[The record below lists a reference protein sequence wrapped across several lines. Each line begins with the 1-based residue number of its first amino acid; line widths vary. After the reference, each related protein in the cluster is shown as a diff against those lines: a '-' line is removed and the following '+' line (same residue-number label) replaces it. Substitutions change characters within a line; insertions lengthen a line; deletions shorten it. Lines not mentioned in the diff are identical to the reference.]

1 MSSQTELSWKN
12 QLSSSP
18 IRKIGFVLLVAFR
31 FLSRGQNR
39 FALLVSWLSLAG
51 LILGVALLTLVVSVM
66 SGFERELQTRL
77 LSVVPHIRII
87 SPGSDLDL
95 AELTQKNKMLV
106 SLHDYSLTSGAVRS
120 LEGVRPVQIY
130 GVDEK
135 GLSVI
140 EPVVDSLSE
149 EVVERFFQVEAG
161 LLLGRPL
168 AQQLQLAIDQ
178 QVQMLVVESVD
189 GNVRPKAW
197 NYRLIGT
204 FEVGAEPDYQLAIVN
219 LRSQN
224 TEHWRSFGEKG
235 IELKLSSPADAPKV
249 ARSIRENNA
258 SLEVVTWTET
268 YGQLFDAVRLEKSM
282 MFLLLLLV
290 VVIAAFNIVSG
301 QMMLVSN
308 KSSGIAILMT
318 MGARKNLIK
327 MIFLLQ
333 GVAIGLLGT
342 ILGISGGVLLA
353 NNVNSILDFL
363 QMVSGMHLLDGSF
376 FVEVPVLVSDFDL
389 VVIAGISFLVCVL
402 SSILPA
408 SRASRLNPKSAL
420 H

>member
-1 MSSQTELSWKN
+1 MSSSL
-12 QLSSSP
+12 

-87 SPGSDLDL
+87 SPGSDLDP
-95 AELTQKNKMLV
+95 AELTQNNKMLV

-120 LEGVRPVQIY
+120 LAGVRPVQIY

-168 AQQLQLAIDQ
+168 AEQLQLAIDQ

-189 GNVRPKAW
+189 GNVSPKAW

-219 LRSQN
+219 LRSQS
-224 TEHWRSFGEKG
+224 TEHWRSFGETG
-235 IELKLSSPADAPKV
+235 IELKLSSPADAPQV
-249 ARSIRENNA
+249 AGSIRENNA

-327 MIFLLQ
+327 MVFLLQ

-342 ILGISGGVLLA
+342 VLGISGGVLLA
-353 NNVNSILDFL
+353 ENVNSILDFL

-408 SRASRLNPKSAL
+408 SRASRLNPTSAL

>member
-1 MSSQTELSWKN
+1 MSSSL
-12 QLSSSP
+12 

-95 AELTQKNKMLV
+95 AELTQNNKMLV

-120 LEGVRPVQIY
+120 LAGVRPVQIY

-168 AQQLQLAIDQ
+168 AEQLQLTIDQ

-189 GNVRPKAW
+189 GNVSPKAW

-224 TEHWRSFGEKG
+224 TEHWRSSGETG

-327 MIFLLQ
+327 MVFLLQ
-333 GVAIGLLGT
+333 GIAIGLLGT
-342 ILGISGGVLLA
+342 VLGISGGVLLA
-353 NNVNSILDFL
+353 ENVNSILDFL

-376 FVEVPVLVSDFDL
+376 FVEVPVVVSDFDL
-389 VVIAGISFLVCVL
+389 LLIAGISFLVCVL

-408 SRASRLNPKSAL
+408 SRAVRLNPKSAL

>member
-1 MSSQTELSWKN
+1 MSSSL
-12 QLSSSP
+12 
-18 IRKIGFVLLVAFR
+18 IRKIGFVLLVALR

-224 TEHWRSFGEKG
+224 TEHWRSFGETG

-353 NNVNSILDFL
+353 DNVNSILDFL

>member
-1 MSSQTELSWKN
+1 MN
-12 QLSSSP
+12 
-18 IRKIGFVLLVAFR
+18 
-31 FLSRGQNR
+31 
-39 FALLVSWLSLAG
+39 
-51 LILGVALLTLVVSVM
+51 
-66 SGFERELQTRL
+66 
-77 LSVVPHIRII
+77 
-87 SPGSDLDL
+87 
-95 AELTQKNKMLV
+95 
-106 SLHDYSLTSGAVRS
+106 
-120 LEGVRPVQIY
+120 
-130 GVDEK
+130 
-135 GLSVI
+135 
-140 EPVVDSLSE
+140 
-149 EVVERFFQVEAG
+149 
-161 LLLGRPL
+161 
-168 AQQLQLAIDQ
+168 
-178 QVQMLVVESVD
+178 
-189 GNVRPKAW
+189 GNVSPKAW

-224 TEHWRSFGEKG
+224 TEHWRSSGETG
-235 IELKLSSPADAPKV
+235 IELKLSSPADAPQF

-333 GVAIGLLGT
+333 GIAIGLLGT
-342 ILGISGGVLLA
+342 VLGISGGVLLA
-353 NNVNSILDFL
+353 ENVNSILDFL

-408 SRASRLNPKSAL
+408 SRAVRLNPKSVL

>member
-1 MSSQTELSWKN
+1 MSSSL
-12 QLSSSP
+12 

-31 FLSRGQNR
+31 FLSNGQNR

-77 LSVVPHIRII
+77 LSVVPHVRII

-95 AELTQKNKMLV
+95 AELTQNNKMLV

-120 LEGVRPVQIY
+120 PAGVRPVQIY

-168 AQQLQLAIDQ
+168 AEQLQLAIDQ
-178 QVQMLVVESVD
+178 QVKMLVVESVD
-189 GNVRPKAW
+189 GNVSPKAW

-224 TEHWRSFGEKG
+224 TEHWRSSGETG
-235 IELKLSSPADAPKV
+235 IELKLSSPADAPQV
-249 ARSIRENNA
+249 AGSIRENNA

-308 KSSGIAILMT
+308 KASSIAILMT

-327 MIFLLQ
+327 MVFLLQ
-333 GVAIGLLGT
+333 GVAVGLLGT
-342 ILGISGGVLLA
+342 VLGISGGVLLA
-353 NNVNSILDFL
+353 ENVNSILDFL

-389 VVIAGISFLVCVL
+389 IVIAGISFLVCVL

-408 SRASRLNPKSAL
+408 SRAVRLNPKSAL

>member
-1 MSSQTELSWKN
+1 MSSSL
-12 QLSSSP
+12 

-87 SPGSDLDL
+87 SPGSDLDP
-95 AELTQKNKMLV
+95 AELTQNNKMLV

-120 LEGVRPVQIY
+120 LAGVRPVQIY

-168 AQQLQLAIDQ
+168 AEQLQLAIDQ

-189 GNVRPKAW
+189 GNVSPKAW

-224 TEHWRSFGEKG
+224 TEHWRSSGETG
-235 IELKLSSPADAPKV
+235 IELKLSSPADAPQF
-249 ARSIRENNA
+249 ARSIREINA

-327 MIFLLQ
+327 MVFLLQ

-342 ILGISGGVLLA
+342 VLGISGGVLLA
-353 NNVNSILDFL
+353 ENVNSILDFL

>member
-1 MSSQTELSWKN
+1 MSSSL
-12 QLSSSP
+12 

-87 SPGSDLDL
+87 SPGSDLDP
-95 AELTQKNKMLV
+95 AELTQNNKMLV

-120 LEGVRPVQIY
+120 LAGVRPVQIY

-140 EPVVDSLSE
+140 APVVGSLSE
-149 EVVERFFQVEAG
+149 EIVKRF
-161 LLLGRPL
+161 L
-168 AQQLQLAIDQ
+168 QQLQLAIDQ

-189 GNVRPKAW
+189 GNVSPKAW

-219 LRSQN
+219 LRSQS
-224 TEHWRSFGEKG
+224 TEHWRSFGETG
-235 IELKLSSPADAPKV
+235 IELKLSSPADAPQV

-327 MIFLLQ
+327 MVFLLQ

-342 ILGISGGVLLA
+342 VLGISGGVLLA
-353 NNVNSILDFL
+353 ENVNSILDFL

-389 VVIAGISFLVCVL
+389 IVIAGISFLVCVL

>member
-1 MSSQTELSWKN
+1 M
-12 QLSSSP
+12 
-18 IRKIGFVLLVAFR
+18 GFVLLVALR

-95 AELTQKNKMLV
+95 AELTQNNKMLV

-120 LEGVRPVQIY
+120 LAGVRPVQIY

-168 AQQLQLAIDQ
+168 AEQLQLTIDQ

-189 GNVRPKAW
+189 GNVSPKAW

-224 TEHWRSFGEKG
+224 TEHWRSSGETG
-235 IELKLSSPADAPKV
+235 IELKLSSPADAPQV

-258 SLEVVTWTET
+258 LLEVVTWTET

-327 MIFLLQ
+327 MVFLLQ
-333 GVAIGLLGT
+333 GIAIGLLGT
-342 ILGISGGVLLA
+342 VLGISGGVLLA
-353 NNVNSILDFL
+353 ENVNSILDFL

-376 FVEVPVLVSDFDL
+376 FVEVPVLVSEFDL
-389 VVIAGISFLVCVL
+389 IVIAGTSFLVCVL

-408 SRASRLNPKSAL
+408 SRAVRLNPKSAL

>member
-1 MSSQTELSWKN
+1 MSNSL
-12 QLSSSP
+12 

-95 AELTQKNKMLV
+95 AELTQNNKMLV

-120 LEGVRPVQIY
+120 LAGVRPVQIY

-161 LLLGRPL
+161 LLLGGPL
-168 AQQLQLAIDQ
+168 AEQLQLTIDQ

-189 GNVRPKAW
+189 GNVSPKAW

-224 TEHWRSFGEKG
+224 TEHWRSSGETG
-235 IELKLSSPADAPKV
+235 IELKLSSPADAPQF

-327 MIFLLQ
+327 MVFLLQ
-333 GVAIGLLGT
+333 GIAIGLLGT
-342 ILGISGGVLLA
+342 VLGISGGVLLA
-353 NNVNSILDFL
+353 ENVNSILDFL

-376 FVEVPVLVSDFDL
+376 FVEVPVLVSEFDL
-389 VVIAGISFLVCVL
+389 IVIAGTSFLVCVL

-408 SRASRLNPKSAL
+408 SRAVRLNPKSAL

>member
-1 MSSQTELSWKN
+1 M
-12 QLSSSP
+12 
-18 IRKIGFVLLVAFR
+18 GFVLLVALR

-224 TEHWRSFGEKG
+224 TEHWRSFGETG

-342 ILGISGGVLLA
+342 VLGISTGVLLA
-353 NNVNSILDFL
+353 DNVNSILDFL

>member
-95 AELTQKNKMLV
+95 AELTQNNKMLV
-106 SLHDYSLTSGAVRS
+106 SFHDYSLTSGAVRS
-120 LEGVRPVQIY
+120 LAGVRPVQIY

-189 GNVRPKAW
+189 GNVSPKAW

-224 TEHWRSFGEKG
+224 TEHWRSSGETG

-327 MIFLLQ
+327 MVFLLQ

-342 ILGISGGVLLA
+342 VLGISGGVLLA
-353 NNVNSILDFL
+353 DNVNSILDFL

>member
-1 MSSQTELSWKN
+1 MSSSL
-12 QLSSSP
+12 
-18 IRKIGFVLLVAFR
+18 IRKIGFVLLVALR

-95 AELTQKNKMLV
+95 AELTQNNKMLV

-120 LEGVRPVQIY
+120 LAGVRPVQIY

-168 AQQLQLAIDQ
+168 AEQLQLTIDQ

-189 GNVRPKAW
+189 GNVSPKAW

-224 TEHWRSFGEKG
+224 TEHWRSSGETG
-235 IELKLSSPADAPKV
+235 IELKLSSPADAPQV

-258 SLEVVTWTET
+258 LLEVVTWTET

-327 MIFLLQ
+327 MVFLLQ
-333 GVAIGLLGT
+333 GIAIGLLGT
-342 ILGISGGVLLA
+342 VLGISGGVLLA
-353 NNVNSILDFL
+353 ENVNSILDFL

-376 FVEVPVLVSDFDL
+376 FVEVPVLVSEFDL
-389 VVIAGISFLVCVL
+389 IVIAGTSFLVCVL

-408 SRASRLNPKSAL
+408 SRAVRLNPKSAL

>member
-1 MSSQTELSWKN
+1 MSSSL
-12 QLSSSP
+12 

-95 AELTQKNKMLV
+95 AELTQNNKMLV

-120 LEGVRPVQIY
+120 LAGVRPVQIY

-168 AQQLQLAIDQ
+168 AEQLQLTIDQ

-189 GNVRPKAW
+189 GNVSPKAW

-219 LRSQN
+219 LCSQN
-224 TEHWRSFGEKG
+224 TEHWRSSGETG
-235 IELKLSSPADAPKV
+235 IELKLSSPADAPQV

-258 SLEVVTWTET
+258 LLEVVTWTET

-327 MIFLLQ
+327 MVFLLQ
-333 GVAIGLLGT
+333 GVAVGLLGT
-342 ILGISGGVLLA
+342 VLGISGGVLLA
-353 NNVNSILDFL
+353 ENVNSILDFL

-376 FVEVPVLVSDFDL
+376 FVEVPVLVSEFDL
-389 VVIAGISFLVCVL
+389 IVIAGTSFLVCVL

-408 SRASRLNPKSAL
+408 SRAVRLNPKSAL

>member
-1 MSSQTELSWKN
+1 MSTNL
-12 QLSSSP
+12 

-95 AELTQKNKMLV
+95 AELTQNNKMLV

-376 FVEVPVLVSDFDL
+376 FVEVPVLVSEFDL
-389 VVIAGISFLVCVL
+389 IVIAGTSFLVCVL

-408 SRASRLNPKSAL
+408 SRAVRLNPKSAL

>member
-1 MSSQTELSWKN
+1 
-12 QLSSSP
+12 
-18 IRKIGFVLLVAFR
+18 
-31 FLSRGQNR
+31 
-39 FALLVSWLSLAG
+39 
-51 LILGVALLTLVVSVM
+51 M

-95 AELTQKNKMLV
+95 AELTQNNKMLV

-120 LEGVRPVQIY
+120 LAGVRPVQIY

-168 AQQLQLAIDQ
+168 AEQLQLTIDQ

-189 GNVRPKAW
+189 GNVSPKAW

-224 TEHWRSFGEKG
+224 TEHWRSSGETG
-235 IELKLSSPADAPKV
+235 IELKLSSPADAPQF

-327 MIFLLQ
+327 MVFLLQ
-333 GVAIGLLGT
+333 GIAIGLLGT
-342 ILGISGGVLLA
+342 VLGISGGVLLA
-353 NNVNSILDFL
+353 ENVNSILDFL

-376 FVEVPVLVSDFDL
+376 FVKVPVLVSEFDL
-389 VVIAGISFLVCVL
+389 IVIAGTSFLVCVL

-408 SRASRLNPKSAL
+408 SRAVRLNPKSAL